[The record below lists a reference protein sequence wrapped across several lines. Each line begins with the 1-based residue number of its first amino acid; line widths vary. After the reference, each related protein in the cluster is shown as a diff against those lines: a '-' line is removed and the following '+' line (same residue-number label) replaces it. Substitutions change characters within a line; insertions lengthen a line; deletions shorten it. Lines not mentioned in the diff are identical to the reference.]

1 MAVRSVVAFVG
12 ILSVIVPLAT
22 WAGRDK
28 RLDPVAVRAMCH
40 AFADASRA
48 ERRAARDFD
57 AATAASQRGGWDQSL
72 SRVAEDPRWRVA
84 ERARWGRLSAELIAT
99 SRKQT
104 EAAKLAL
111 STASDLS
118 EMLAEAVGRKD
129 DASIGTLDRCRGDV
143 DRYAKAAGVGA
154 ATMTRV
160 LVAAQ

>member
-28 RLDPVAVRAMCH
+28 KLDPAAVRAMCH
-40 AFADASRA
+40 ASADASRA
-48 ERRAARDFD
+48 ARRATRDFD
-57 AATAASQRGGWDQSL
+57 DARAASQRGGWDQSL
-72 SRVAEDPRWRVA
+72 TRVYEDPSWRVA

-104 EAAKLAL
+104 EAADLAL

-143 DRYAKAAGVGA
+143 DRYAKAAGVDA

-160 LVAAQ
+160 TVAAQ